1 MSVSASAPLAVDLQS
16 SVRKGVPPA
25 SRIAAWARAAT
36 GARGRGGE
44 IAVRVVGL
52 AEGRRLNLV
61 WRGRDYATNVLSF
74 PVPPDAA
81 TKRGAGRALPMRGRR
96 RFIGDIVLCA
106 PVLAREAKRQGK
118 APLAHWAHLVVH
130 GCLHLLGHDH
140 QRAADARRME
150 RRERR
155 VLAGLGYPDPYST
168 LGRTAGL
175 PEDDGHG

>member
-1 MSVSASAPLAVDLQS
+1 MSVAAKPPLTVDLQS
-16 SVRKGVPPA
+16 SVRRGLPPA
-25 SRIAAWARAAT
+25 ARVTAWARAAT
-36 GARGRGGE
+36 GARGRGAE

-74 PVPPDAA
+74 PVPAGASGPLRRASHGLPR
-81 TKRGAGRALPMRGRR
+81 RGHR
-96 RFIGDIVLCA
+96 RFLGDIVLCA
-106 PVLAREAKRQGK
+106 PVLAREAKQQGK

-140 QRAADARRME
+140 ERPADARRME

-155 VLAGLGYPDPYST
+155 VLAGFGLPDPYSPQNA
-168 LGRTAGL
+168 RQDVH
-175 PEDDGHG
+175 P